1 MAHCVGGQPGEVE
14 ARCPPFRQ
22 IKAKLGF
29 DRNHVSLFSLE
40 KLRLS
45 LHFFKFFGKWN
56 DQGLVLLIIIKEA
69 SSKTVRIFG
78 ARRINAGNECLLK
91 LLLIW
96 LWLECSAWIS
106 KRSWLLWL
114 LVE

>member
-1 MAHCVGGQPGEVE
+1 MAHCVDGQPGEVE
-14 ARCPPFRQ
+14 ARCHSAAH
-22 IKAKLGF
+22 AKLGF
-29 DRNHVSLFSLE
+29 DRNHVSLFFLE

-56 DQGLVLLIIIKEA
+56 DRVEFAVPVKEA

-96 LWLECSAWIS
+96 LLLECSAWVS